1 MKETIIEIF
10 NDSAKLKNDFIKE
23 NAELVGKCAVTMI
36 DALKAG
42 NKIMFFGNG
51 GSAADAQH
59 LAAEL
64 VNRFSTERD
73 ALAAIALN
81 TDTSTITSI
90 ANDYSY
96 ERIFARQISAL
107 GKKGDVAFGI
117 STSGNSK
124 NVVKALL
131 RAKQKDMLTIGLT
144 GKTGGSMK
152 ELVDIHIHVDSFNTA
167 RVQEVHITIGH
178 AICYLIDQAQLVGK
192 E

>member
-1 MKETIIEIF
+1 MKDTIIEIF
-10 NDSAKLKNDFIKE
+10 NDSAKLKNDFIEK
-23 NAELVGKCAVTMI
+23 NAELVEKCAVTMI

-96 ERIFARQISAL
+96 EQIFARQISAL
-107 GKKGDVAFGI
+107 GKKGDIAFGI

-131 RAKQKDMLTIGLT
+131 RAKKKDMVTIGLT

-152 ELVDIHIHVDSFNTA
+152 ELVDIHLHVDSFNTA

-178 AICYLIDQAQLVGK
+178 AICYLIDQAQMK
-192 E
+192 S